1 MSVTPV
7 KLQRDLPRL
16 AKSLIDA
23 ADDRARKTLL
33 RRQLPRFYS
42 HLRRVAVERFVLGR
56 WGRSVNLDELAG
68 IQIVDPSIL
77 RLIGEVTG
85 TAMKAPGY
93 HAGFQHTYG
102 YLLSLVKTP
111 YGFKRDRWI
120 TSKIE
125 DGFGLPT
132 NSLQAFPNR
141 GTLLVNLTAFLSQ
154 LSLAD
159 QNRLKTTGAVASFDR
174 VAFSQIRGQRI
185 VEQANYRDRSNAH
198 APQRIEIRTDIIPF
212 LHTGRDAQSLL
223 VYSLRRNNGP
233 GKLITTF
240 PIGTAAATELL
251 DRSRFG
257 GKQPIRLRFNAYLE
271 DFPSAGTTGKRLQE
285 ELRPSKA

>member
-7 KLQRDLPRL
+7 KLQSDLPRL
-16 AKSLIDA
+16 AKSLINA

-33 RRQLPRFYS
+33 RQQQPRFYS
-42 HLRRVAVERFVLGR
+42 HLRRLAVERFALGR

-68 IQIVDPSIL
+68 IEIVDPSIL
-77 RLIGEVTG
+77 RLIGAVTG

-93 HAGFQHTYG
+93 HAGLQHTYG
-102 YLLSLVKTP
+102 YLLSLIETP
-111 YGFKRDRWI
+111 FGFKRDRWI
-120 TSKIE
+120 TSTIE
-125 DGFGLPT
+125 DGFGLPA

-159 QNRLKTTGAVASFDR
+159 QNRLRTTGAVASFDR
-174 VAFSQIRGQRI
+174 VEFSQIRGQRI
-185 VEQANYRDRSNAH
+185 VEQANFRDRSN

-223 VYSLRRNNGP
+223 VYTLRRNSGP
-233 GKLITTF
+233 AKLITTF
-240 PIGTAAATELL
+240 PIGTAAATDLL
-251 DRSRFG
+251 DRSRLG

-271 DFPSAGTTGKRLQE
+271 GFPSTGTTGKRLHE
-285 ELRPSKA
+285 ELRPVS